1 MTLAKPLSEIV
12 KICNSLNAVEL
23 VAPINESE
31 EREKFKQN
39 PEYNP
44 TFKYDEGKL
53 KQAVSQLDYLKELE
67 DEIGPY
73 RNLHLSSKD
82 SSGPAEEVLMH
93 RVADARTTIDI
104 ANSIL
109 KGNDRET
116 AVLVSGKYGSP
127 CQTQTPFLNG
137 YIAGE
142 LPWVTKKFEEL
153 KEVKYGPKDIAKFF
167 RKIIEI
173 YGIKD
178 WPVILEDNCLAID
191 VRDKNSSGSSKIVI
205 PKNRKPV
212 SGLKLLELMGHEIE
226 CHLRGSVNSRAFWKS
241 ILKEE
246 YVFLAPL
253 LAKSDDEVF
262 YEGVAKWS
270 DVQVNGDKG
279 LPSQNYT
286 KAIDLAQQGKTFS
299 FVANEIAKT
308 KNPDHPDPEKDGW
321 VIARRV
327 FRGSVDPNNTEKYAF
342 TKDRAYLDGL
352 ATAKNLAT
360 VPTLWNFSSM
370 SIRDIRS
377 IGWSE
382 LVRFPVSTKDEYL
395 RFFPEILQII

>member
-1 MTLAKPLSEIV
+1 MAPAKTLGEIA

-44 TFKYDEGKL
+44 TFKYDESKL
-53 KQAVSQLDYLKELE
+53 KQAVSQLDHLKELE

-73 RNLHLSSKD
+73 RNLHLATND
-82 SSGPAEEVLMH
+82 SYGPAEEILIH
-93 RVADARTTIDI
+93 RVADARMTIDI

-116 AVLVSGKYGSP
+116 AVLVSSKYGSP
-127 CQTQTPFLNG
+127 CQCQTPFLSGN
-137 YIAGE
+137 IAGE
-142 LPWVTKKFEEL
+142 LPWATKKFEEL

-167 RKIIEI
+167 RKIIKI
-173 YGIKD
+173 YGIEG
-178 WPVILEDNCLAID
+178 WPVVLEDNCLAID
-191 VRDKNSSGSSKIVI
+191 VRDKNSSGLSKVVI

-246 YVFLAPL
+246 YAFLAPL

-286 KAIDLAQQGKTFS
+286 KAIGLAQQGKTFS

-308 KNPDHPDPEKDGW
+308 KNPEHPDPEKDGW
-321 VIARRV
+321 VVARRV
-327 FRGSVDPNNTEKYAF
+327 FRGSVDPSNAEKYAF
-342 TKDRAYLDGL
+342 TKDRVYLDGL
-352 ATAKNLAT
+352 ALANRLAT
-360 VPTLWNFSSM
+360 VPPLWNFSSM
-370 SIRDIRS
+370 SLRDIRS

-382 LVRFPVSTKDEYL
+382 LIRFSASVKDEYL